1 MMFIDYAEIRV
12 QAGDGGGGC
21 VSFRREKY
29 VPKGGPDGG
38 DGGGGGD
45 VIIKAN
51 PNLSTL
57 LDLRY
62 RRFYRAGNGG
72 NGEGANRSGADGKDT
87 IVDVPTGTIVKDLEK
102 NEVLADLVVGGKGII
117 VVRGGKGGRGNS
129 RFKTATDRAPRRA
142 EPGKKG
148 EIKEL
153 SLELKLL
160 ADVGIVGPPNS
171 GKSTLLAKV
180 SQARPKIADYPF
192 TTLSPNLGIVRIS
205 ESKSFVLA
213 DIPGLIQGAH
223 LGKGLGFDFLK
234 HIQRTKLLLYL
245 IDINSAKPHEDFTK
259 IRKELKLFDSKLFG
273 KPSIVALN
281 KTDLLTPEK
290 IAKIRTV
297 RFKIPVFKI
306 SALNGQGVGKLM
318 NLLYQKLSK
327 LKEDKN

>member
-1 MMFIDYAEIRV
+1 MFIDYVEIRV
-12 QAGDGGGGC
+12 QAGSGGDGC

-29 VPKGGPDGG
+29 IPKGGPDGG
-38 DGGGGGD
+38 DGGDGGD

-51 PNLSTL
+51 PNMSTL

-62 RRFYRAGNGG
+62 RKFYVAGNGG
-72 NGEGANRSGADGKDT
+72 RGEGSNRFGADGKN
-87 IVDVPTGTIVKDLEK
+87 IIINVPSGTIVKDLEK
-102 NEVLADLVVGGKGII
+102 NELLGDLVAANDSII
-117 VVRGGKGGRGNS
+117 VARGGKGGRGNS
-129 RFKTATDRAPRRA
+129 RFKTSIDRAPRRV

-148 EIKEL
+148 EIREL

-160 ADVGIVGPPNS
+160 ADVGIIGPPNS

-180 SQARPKIADYPF
+180 SKAQPKIADYPF
-192 TTLSPNLGIVRIS
+192 TTLSPNLGIVKIS

-213 DIPGLIQGAH
+213 DIPGLIEGAH

-245 IDINSAKPHEDFTK
+245 IDINSAKPYENFTK
-259 IRKELKLFDSKLFG
+259 IRKELKLFDRKLFA
-273 KPSIVALN
+273 KPSIAALN

-290 IAKIRTV
+290 IAKIKTV

-306 SALNGQGVGKLM
+306 SALSGEGVRKLIAF
-318 NLLYQKLSK
+318 LYQKSTK
-327 LKEDKN
+327 LKENKT